1 MPDHTLPTRRLGKTD
16 LLVTVIGFGGIP
28 IQVVSDEEAVAT
40 VRRAYDLGVRFFDT
54 ARGYTNSE
62 ERIGRALEGR
72 ECVIASKSG
81 AGDAETAYQHLLTSL
96 ANLRRERI
104 DLYQLHGVN
113 DDDDLA
119 RRTAPGGA
127 LDGLRRAR
135 AEGKIAHIGISGHRR
150 ETLVKAVETCDDFAS
165 VQVPFNLVER
175 DILDAL
181 VPLCRQRDVGVIA
194 MKPVGGG
201 NFTNAP
207 LAIKWAI
214 NQPITA
220 AIPGMA
226 TVAEVEADVPVA
238 HGGIAL
244 TAAEAA
250 ELERMH
256 SELDQRTCRRCRY
269 CEPCPQGVQIGM
281 LLHGRTI
288 IRRMGVARF
297 FDFGAKEVIASAAH
311 CIECRECITKC
322 PYQLPI
328 PDLIKEVMEHYRTFP
343 ELRDVGPPAKQG

>member
-1 MPDHTLPTRRLGKTD
+1 MTGLAGIPTRRLGKTGIS
-16 LLVTVIGFGGIP
+16 VTVVGFGGIP
-28 IQVVSDEEAVAT
+28 IQAADEEQAVAT
-40 VRRAYDLGVRFFDT
+40 VRRAYDMGVRFFDT
-54 ARGYTNSE
+54 ARGYTTSE
-62 ERIGRALEGR
+62 ERIGKALEGR
-72 ECVIASKSG
+72 DCVMASKSS
-81 AGDAETAYQHLLTSL
+81 AGDAETMYRHVCTSL
-96 ANLRRERI
+96 ALLRRDHI
-104 DLYQLHGVN
+104 ALYQLHGVN
-113 DDDDLA
+113 DDEELA

-135 AEGKIAHIGISGHRR
+135 DDGKISHIGITGHRR
-150 ETLVKAVETCDDFAS
+150 ETLVKAVETCDDFAA

-181 VPLCRQRDVGVIA
+181 VPICAARDVGVIA

-207 LAIKWAI
+207 LAIKWCI

-226 TVAEVEADVPVA
+226 SVAEVEADVA
-238 HGGIAL
+238 AGCGDIRL
-244 TAAEAA
+244 TAAE
-250 ELERMH
+250 LEACEQMR

-269 CEPCPQGVQIGM
+269 CEPCPHGVQIGM

-288 IRRMGVARF
+288 IRRMGVSRF
-297 FDFGAKEVIASAAH
+297 FDFGAREVIASAAH
-311 CIECRECITKC
+311 CEQCGACVTKC

-328 PDLIKEVMEHYRTFP
+328 PDLIREVMDYYRTFP
-343 ELRDVGPPAKQG
+343 ELRGDLSA

>member
-1 MPDHTLPTRRLGKTD
+1 MSDRAIPTRRLGKTG
-16 LLVTVIGFGGIP
+16 LMVTVIGFGGIP
-28 IQVVSDEEAVAT
+28 IQAVNDEEAVAT

-54 ARGYTNSE
+54 ARGYTTSE
-62 ERIGRALEGR
+62 DRIGRAVEGR

-81 AGDAETAYQHLLTSL
+81 AGDAETIYQHVLTSL
-96 ANLRRERI
+96 ANLRRDRI

-113 DDDDLA
+113 DDEELA

-135 AEGKIAHIGISGHRR
+135 KEGKIAHIGISGHRR
-150 ETLVKAVETCDDFAS
+150 ETLIKAVETCDEFAS

-181 VPLCRQRDVGVIA
+181 VPLCQQRDVGIIA

-207 LAIKWAI
+207 LAIKWCV
-214 NQPITA
+214 NQPITT

-226 TVAEVEADVPVA
+226 KVEEVEADVPV
-238 HGGIAL
+238 GYGDLRL
-244 TAAEAA
+244 TPAEAA
-250 ELERMH
+250 AVDLMH

-269 CEPCPQGVQIGM
+269 CEPCPHGVQIGM

-297 FDFGAKEVIASAAH
+297 FDFGSKEVIASASG
-311 CIECRECITKC
+311 CVECRECVAKC
-322 PYQLPI
+322 PYSLPI
-328 PDLIKEVMEHYRTFP
+328 PELIKEVMEHYRTFP
-343 ELRDVGPPAKQG
+343 ELTKE

>member
-1 MPDHTLPTRRLGKTD
+1 VTEHSLPTRRLGKAG
-16 LLVTVIGFGGIP
+16 LSVTVIGFGGIP
-28 IQVVSDEEAVAT
+28 IQAVSDEEAVAA

-62 ERIGRALEGR
+62 DRIGRALEGR
-72 ECVIASKSG
+72 ECIIASKSSAADG
-81 AGDAETAYQHLLTSL
+81 ETIYQHVLTSL
-96 ANLRRERI
+96 SRLRREHI

-113 DDDDLA
+113 DDEELA
-119 RRTAPGGA
+119 RRTAAGGA

-135 AEGKIAHIGISGHRR
+135 EEGKIGHIGITGHRR
-150 ETLVKAVETCDDFAS
+150 ETLVKAVETVEEFAS
-165 VQVPFNLVER
+165 VQVPFNIVEQE
-175 DILDAL
+175 ILDAV
-181 VPLCRQRDVGVIA
+181 VPLCQQREVGLIA

-214 NQPITA
+214 NQPITC

-226 TVAEVEADVPVA
+226 TVAEVEADVPV
-238 HGGIAL
+238 GYGDIRL
-244 TAAEAA
+244 TPDERVAAEQM
-250 ELERMH
+250 R

-269 CEPCPQGVQIGM
+269 CEPCAQGVQIGM

-297 FDFGAKEVIASAAH
+297 LDFGAKGIVASGPK
-311 CIECRECITKC
+311 CIECRECITRC
-322 PYQLPI
+322 PYRLPI
-328 PDLIKEVMEHYRTFP
+328 PDLIREVMEHYRGFP
-343 ELRDVGPPAKQG
+343 ELVGE